1 MERKK
6 GISMVVLITTITI
19 MLILITTATIAGT
32 TTANNSKK
40 IAKNVKIMLT
50 IYISGI
56 IIILTKFETGFR
68 VHCSKTYQR
77 G

>member
-1 MERKK
+1 MHKK
-6 GISMVVLITTITI
+6 RLQNKNDSEEM
-19 MLILITTATIAGT
+19 A
-32 TTANNSKK
+32 K
-40 IAKNVKIMLT
+40 IAKIMLT